1 VIFTACAQA
10 AELVATA
17 KTRIERTMCA
27 LKIFSLRCLR
37 VRGLLNWAACAL
49 PSLMRLKRPVH
60 CQQAQRLLAWACARD
75 NVIVDHGMSTTCR
88 PGMKLASHTA

>member
-1 VIFTACAQA
+1 
-10 AELVATA
+10 
-17 KTRIERTMCA
+17 
-27 LKIFSLRCLR
+27 
-37 VRGLLNWAACAL
+37 
-49 PSLMRLKRPVH
+49 LKRPVH